1 MVCISDSTSKS
12 KCQKINAVLSVL
24 VVAIYFAMSNTFML
38 LQYYFYLNCLNNSIR
53 FLSIL
58 GAMMN

>member
-38 LQYYFYLNCLNNSIR
+38 AQYYFYLNCLNNSIR

>member
-38 LQYYFYLNCLNNSIR
+38 LRYYFYLNCLNNSIR

>member
-1 MVCISDSTSKS
+1 MVCISDSPTKS